1 MLSGDADVGFRGR
14 MAHIGPIP
22 IHQHLRHLPPMTTIA
37 HSKPRRSLL
46 PFAGGTSALLTS
58 ALLSLLLGTAPSRAQ
73 QATTTTTTTTTQ
85 PAAADAKAPESAAL
99 QTPVVLEAVT
109 GSGVRASLITAQ
121 EIKENSPEFV
131 DSIVAQD
138 IGKLPDNSVADAL
151 QRVPG
156 VQVARANGEVEPVVI
171 RGLPNIE
178 TTLNGHEVFTGTG
191 RGVAYEDIPAEMLAG
206 LDVYK
211 SVGADK
217 IEGGVAGLID
227 VRLHRPFD
235 FNGPEFAV
243 TSRGYY
249 SDQAKK
255 DSYNLSFLASDRW
268 KTSSGEFGALVDVS
282 PGGVPA
288 ETSTSVA
295 SSARLSMSPTRA
307 SSTRTRSPTTTFISG
322 RTASSLTSRPIR
334 REPADITRTIT
345 DCSSSREREPA
356 RRRPWSCNGRT
367 TPASAFTGTICSP
380 ATATPTRSTSSYRS
394 QASAATPPTSPFGR
408 RAMKVTPFPRRTIR
422 SAPRRDSSRAL
433 WPTTQTPSP
442 ASSRSATRPTPTRG
456 HSAGYGTRTGS
467 GWTQR

>member
-73 QATTTTTTTTTQ
+73 QATTTTTTTTQ

-109 GSGVRASLITAQ
+109 VSGVRASLITAQ

-178 TTLNGHEVFTGTG
+178 TT
-191 RGVAYEDIPAEMLAG
+191 
-206 LDVYK
+206 
-211 SVGADK
+211 
-217 IEGGVAGLID
+217 
-227 VRLHRPFD
+227 
-235 FNGPEFAV
+235 
-243 TSRGYY
+243 
-249 SDQAKK
+249 
-255 DSYNLSFLASDRW
+255 
-268 KTSSGEFGALVDVS
+268 
-282 PGGVPA
+282 
-288 ETSTSVA
+288 
-295 SSARLSMSPTRA
+295 
-307 SSTRTRSPTTTFISG
+307 
-322 RTASSLTSRPIR
+322 
-334 REPADITRTIT
+334 
-345 DCSSSREREPA
+345 
-356 RRRPWSCNGRT
+356 
-367 TPASAFTGTICSP
+367 
-380 ATATPTRSTSSYRS
+380 
-394 QASAATPPTSPFGR
+394 
-408 RAMKVTPFPRRTIR
+408 
-422 SAPRRDSSRAL
+422 
-433 WPTTQTPSP
+433 
-442 ASSRSATRPTPTRG
+442 
-456 HSAGYGTRTGS
+456 
-467 GWTQR
+467 